1 MEVEMKFL
9 ILLAMLNLSGGEGG
23 EVTSEE
29 WVGVSEA
36 SEQVFDE
43 DVQGSDTTFADCLEV
58 YPQPA
63 HDVLFVAL
71 NYSFGGEVHLEL
83 FDVLGCSIYKEVFDG
98 PRTLI
103 DVSHFQRGVYF
114 LSARI
119 GESRRVIRRVIIY

>member
-1 MEVEMKFL
+1 MEVEMRFL
-9 ILLAMLNLSGGEGG
+9 ILLAMLNFLEAGGG

-29 WVGVSEA
+29 WVQVGES

-43 DVQGSDTTFADCLEV
+43 DVQGSDTTFTDCLEL

-71 NYSFGGEVHLEL
+71 NYSFGGEVRLEL

-98 PRTLI
+98 PRTMI

-114 LSARI
+114 LSART
-119 GESRRVIRRVIIY
+119 EENRRVIRRVIIH

>member
-1 MEVEMKFL
+1 MKFL
-9 ILLAMLNLSGGEGG
+9 ILLAMLNVGGFEEVAPGEEVRAG
-23 EVTSEE
+23 EVGEV
-29 WVGVSEA
+29 VGVR
-36 SEQVFDE
+36 
-43 DVQGSDTTFADCLEV
+43 DTFNCIEV

-98 PRTLI
+98 PRTMI
-103 DVSHFQRGVYF
+103 DVSHFPRGVYF

>member
-1 MEVEMKFL
+1 MQFL
-9 ILLAMLNLSGGEGG
+9 ILLAMLNLSEAGGG
-23 EVTSEE
+23 EVALFGVNTQE
-29 WVGVSEA
+29 WVEADEA
-36 SEQVFDE
+36 SEEMSQE
-43 DVQGSDTTFADCLEV
+43 SDTTLADCLKL

-98 PRTLI
+98 PRTMI

-114 LSARI
+114 LSARTV
-119 GESRRVIRRVIIY
+119 GSRRVIRRVIIY

>member
-1 MEVEMKFL
+1 MEFL
-9 ILLAMLNLSGGEGG
+9 ILLAMLNFSEAGGG
-23 EVTSEE
+23 EVVLLGANTQE
-29 WVGVSEA
+29 WVEADEA
-36 SEQVFDE
+36 SEEVLQE
-43 DVQGSDTTFADCLEV
+43 NDTTLADCLEL

-71 NYSFGGEVHLEL
+71 NYSFGGEVYLEL

-98 PRTLI
+98 PRTMI

-114 LSARI
+114 LSART

>member
-1 MEVEMKFL
+1 MRFL
-9 ILLAMLNLSGGEGG
+9 ILLAMLNFPVGDGG

-36 SEQVFDE
+36 SEQVS
-43 DVQGSDTTFADCLEV
+43 QKSDTALAECLEV

-103 DVSHFQRGVYF
+103 DVSRFPRGVYF

-119 GESRRVIRRVIIY
+119 GESQRVIRRVIIY